1 MNKTIKKAYEIMDLQ
16 EKRFHDCL
24 PEVEIGEQCE
34 LGDVWNGE
42 GEDPEDS
49 YSYLISNAGEDGESN
64 YEIWINYEFKIIKE
78 EENPLDTVIEIT
90 DICLL

>member
-1 MNKTIKKAYEIMDLQ
+1 MRNFPIVPYITKQLKNF
-16 EKRFHDCL
+16 R
-24 PEVEIGEQCE
+24 
-34 LGDVWNGE
+34 
-42 GEDPEDS
+42 
-49 YSYLISNAGEDGESN
+49 ISNAGEDGESN